1 MSPKPERSRHEAV
14 KKKPENLITMI
25 PNNNTM
31 MVIRLVVA
39 SVIFAVSLIVSMPE
53 FLSIILLVLAAVAA
67 GYDIVLQA
75 MSSIEEGDY
84 FSVPVVVVFI
94 ALLSYFIG
102 FAIEGAA
109 LILLYQIGLMLINYA
124 VDHTKKAALELLNY
138 QDDSIK
144 NRMSELLSDKAATAM
159 SIESV
164 MKSSSGSVLK
174 LAMILS
180 VIYAITLPLITNYT
194 YIVSIHRALTII
206 LIATL

>member
-1 MSPKPERSRHEAV
+1 MSQKPERSRHEAV
-14 KKKPENLITMI
+14 KKKPENLISMI

-39 SVIFAVSLIVSMPE
+39 SVIFAVSLIISMPE

-75 MSSIEEGDY
+75 MNSIEEGDY

-124 VDHTKKAALELLNY
+124 VDHTKKSALELLNY

-144 NRMSELLSDKAATAM
+144 KRVAELLNDKDATSM

-180 VIYAITLPLITNYT
+180 VI
-194 YIVSIHRALTII
+194 
-206 LIATL
+206 